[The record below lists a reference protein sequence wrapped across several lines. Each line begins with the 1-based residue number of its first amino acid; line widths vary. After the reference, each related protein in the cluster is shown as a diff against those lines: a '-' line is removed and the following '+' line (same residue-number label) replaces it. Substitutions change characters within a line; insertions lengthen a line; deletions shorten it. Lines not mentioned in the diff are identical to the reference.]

1 MIKNETLVV
10 TKSTTKVKRIK
21 ILKNYP
27 LSRMEKDIHTLSR
40 LIAKL
45 DSEVGI
51 ETNELLTK

>member
-10 TKSTTKVKRIK
+10 TKSTTKIKRIK

-27 LSRMEKDIHTLSR
+27 LSRMEKDINTLGR

-51 ETNELLTK
+51 ECN